1 MASATR
7 VQLSKSLPDLVRE
20 IVSRTCGRM
29 EISEQYMLAFDLG
42 LDDADRAEL
51 LMAVELALCVDFSV
65 SEVARISTVGD
76 LIDVAENKT
85 RPTQQAIGD
94 DDVCFGSLTYWPVQV
109 LTTGKATEVG
119 PIRLVS

>member
-1 MASATR
+1 MAMASATR

-29 EISEQYMLAFDLG
+29 EISEQYRLAFDLG

-65 SEVARISTVGD
+65 SEAARYLRS
-76 LIDVAENKT
+76 AN
-85 RPTQQAIGD
+85 
-94 DDVCFGSLTYWPVQV
+94 SLMLPGVKPVPRIKP
-109 LTTGKATEVG
+109 LAMTMFALD
-119 PIRLVS
+119 R